1 MLLLVKL
8 GLNFMLPRER
18 LVWLTLSAV
27 RSLLAVLDL
36 AGVLAIGWIVTST
49 AMFLVEGSDP
59 LRVISLGSVSL
70 PTATAANLPIAALSI
85 LTLFATKALFSVLF
99 ARQLAHLV
107 AHVEARATLVVA
119 ETIFGSNIDGAKT
132 NTREEVVFAVQT
144 GSSAAFTGILNAA
157 STVISEVVLFAIVIL
172 GFLVV
177 SPLTTLL
184 TLVYFGIIAT
194 LIHLLFGKVMTRTGE
209 KSLEGILNANTAI
222 GDLISVFREASVS
235 GVKSHFMNRIYEGK
249 SIAAAN
255 AATQNYV
262 LGLPRHIIEIALLVG
277 VALFVL
283 AEMAVGDV
291 SGGLGRLGV
300 FLSGGFRLTAALLP
314 LQAALMSM
322 RGLAPHAQKAHDIL
336 SRAKQKENRADASLT
351 LNGEPDT
358 LQPLPPI
365 GIKIEDISYLYPDA
379 DQEAVR
385 KVNFE
390 VAPGTQVALIGAS
403 GSGKSTIADLICGVI
418 EPTKGKISFFQN
430 QFIDVGRVKI
440 KISYV
445 PQEPSLISGTIAE
458 NIALGISPSQIDRVQ
473 VLRCL
478 DDSHLRGIVEQLPD
492 GIDTNVGNYRDVLSG
507 GEIQRLGLARAL
519 YHRPNILVLDEATS
533 SLDASSEAEIYKAI
547 DALRGN
553 VTVLVIAHRLNS
565 IQRSDIVH
573 LVEHGQIS
581 TSGTFKDLLENN
593 PSIARMV
600 NLMRIDES

>member
-1 MLLLVKL
+1 MV
-8 GLNFMLPRER
+8 PRER
-18 LVWLTLSAV
+18 LVWLTLSTA
-27 RSLLAVLDL
+27 RSLLAILDL
-36 AGVLAIGWIVTST
+36 AGVLAIGWVVTST

-70 PTATAANLPIAALSI
+70 PTATAANLPMAALSI
-85 LTLFATKALFSVLF
+85 LTLFATKAVFSVLF

-107 AHVEARATLVVA
+107 AHVEARATLVIA

-132 NTREEVVFAVQT
+132 KTREEVVFAVQT
-144 GSSAAFTGILNAA
+144 GSAAAFTGILNAA
-157 STVISEVVLFAIVIL
+157 STIISEVVLFAIVIL
-172 GFLVV
+172 GFFVV

-194 LIHLLFGKVMTRTGE
+194 VIHLLFGKVMTSTGE
-209 KSLEGILNANTAI
+209 KSLEGTLDANTAI

-235 GVKSHFMNRIYEGK
+235 GVKSHFMKRIYKGK
-249 SIAAAN
+249 SIAATN
-255 AATQNYV
+255 AATQTYV
-262 LGLPRHIIEIALLVG
+262 QGLPRHIIEIALLLG

-283 AEMAVGDV
+283 AEMAVGDL

-314 LQAALMSM
+314 LQAALMSIQ
-322 RGLAPHAQKAHDIL
+322 GLAPHAQKAHDIL
-336 SRAKQKENRADASLT
+336 SRAKHRKNWADPALT
-351 LNGEPDT
+351 FNGEPEVS
-358 LQPLPPI
+358 QPLPPI

-385 KVNFE
+385 NVNFE

-418 EPTKGKISFFQN
+418 EPTNGKITFFQN
-430 QFIDVGRVKI
+430 KFAETERGDI
-440 KISYV
+440 KIGYV

-458 NIALGISPSQIDRVQ
+458 NVALGLSPKQIDRIQ

-478 DDSHLRGIVEQLPD
+478 EDSHLGGIVEHLPE
-492 GIDTNVGNYRDVLSG
+492 GIDTNVGNYKDVLSG

-519 YHRPNILVLDEATS
+519 YYRPNILVLDEATS
-533 SLDASSEAEIYKAI
+533 SLDASSEAEIYKAV
-547 DALRGN
+547 DRLRGN

-565 IQRSDIVH
+565 IQRSDVVH
-573 LVEHGQIS
+573 FVERGQIS
-581 TSGTFKDLLENN
+581 TSGTFKELLENN
-593 PSIARMV
+593 PSIAKMV

>member
-36 AGVLAIGWIVTST
+36 AGVLAIGWVVTST

-70 PTATAANLPIAALSI
+70 PTATAANLPIAGVSI
-85 LTLFATKALFSVLF
+85 LTLFATKAVFSVLF

-107 AHVEARATLVVA
+107 AQVEARATLVIA
-119 ETIFGSNIDGAKT
+119 ETIFGSNIDSAKT

-144 GSSAAFTGILNAA
+144 GSAAAFTGILNAA
-157 STVISEVVLFAIVIL
+157 STIISEVVLFAIVIL
-172 GFLVV
+172 GFFVV

-194 LIHLLFGKVMTRTGE
+194 VIHLLFGKVMTRTGE
-209 KSLEGILNANTAI
+209 KSLEGILSANTAI

-235 GVKSHFMNRIYEGK
+235 GVKSHFMKRIYAGK

-255 AATQNYV
+255 AATQTYV

-277 VALFVL
+277 VALFVF
-283 AEMAVGDV
+283 AEMAVGDF

-314 LQAALMSM
+314 LQAALMTI

-336 SRAKQKENRADASLT
+336 SRAKQSNDWAESSLT
-351 LNGEPDT
+351 LSGESG
-358 LQPLPPI
+358 LIQPLRPI
-365 GIKIEDISYLYPDA
+365 GIKLGGISYLYPDSS
-379 DQEAVR
+379 QEAVR
-385 KVNFE
+385 NVNFE

-418 EPTKGKISFFQN
+418 EPTKGSISFFEN
-430 QFIDVGRVKI
+430 EFVEASRGSI
-440 KISYV
+440 KLGYV
-445 PQEPSLISGTIAE
+445 PQEPSLISGTIAD
-458 NIALGISPSQIDRVQ
+458 NIALGLSPKQIDRVQ

-478 DDSHLRGIVEQLPD
+478 EEANLNGIVDQLPD

-519 YHRPNILVLDEATS
+519 YYRPNILVLDEATS

-547 DALRGN
+547 DGLRGK

-565 IQRSDIVH
+565 IQRSDVVH
-573 LVEHGQIS
+573 LVEHGRIS
-581 TSGTFKDLLENN
+581 TSGNFKDLMENN

>member
-1 MLLLVKL
+1 MLTLVKRAL
-8 GLNFMLPRER
+8 DFMLPRER
-18 LVWLTLSAV
+18 LVWLTLSAA

-36 AGVLAIGWIVTST
+36 AGVLAIGWVVTST

-85 LTLFATKALFSVLF
+85 LTLFATKAVFSVLF

-107 AHVEARATLVVA
+107 AHVEAKATLVVA

-144 GSSAAFTGILNAA
+144 GSAAAFTGILNAA
-157 STVISEVVLFAIVIL
+157 STIISEVVLFAIVII
-172 GFLVV
+172 GFFVV

-194 LIHLLFGKVMTRTGE
+194 VIHLLFGKVMTRTGE
-209 KSLEGILNANTAI
+209 KSLEGILDANTAI

-235 GVKSHFMNRIYEGK
+235 GVKSHFMKRIYEGK

-255 AATQNYV
+255 AATQTYV

-322 RGLAPHAQKAHDIL
+322 RGLAPHAKKAHDIL
-336 SRAKQKENRADASLT
+336 SRAKYRKNWQDSFPT
-351 LNGEPDT
+351 VNGEPEV
-358 LQPLPPI
+358 LQPSPPI
-365 GIKIEDISYLYPDA
+365 GIKIEEISYLYPDA
-379 DQEAVR
+379 NEEAVR
-385 KVNFE
+385 NVNFE

-418 EPTKGKISFFQN
+418 EPTKGKISFFHN
-430 QFIDVGRVKI
+430 KFVEVGRGDI
-440 KISYV
+440 KIGYV

-458 NIALGISPSQIDRVQ
+458 NVALGLSPRQIDRVQ

-478 DDSHLRGIVEQLPD
+478 EDSHLGGIVEQLPE
-492 GIDTNVGNYRDVLSG
+492 GIDTNVGNYKDVLSG

-519 YHRPNILVLDEATS
+519 YYRPNILVLDEATS

-547 DALRGN
+547 DGLRGN

-565 IQRSDIVH
+565 IQRSEVVH
-573 LVEHGQIS
+573 FVEQGQIS

-593 PSIARMV
+593 PTIARMV

>member
-18 LVWLTLSAV
+18 LVWLTLSAA
-27 RSLLAVLDL
+27 RSLLAALDL

-119 ETIFGSNIDGAKT
+119 KTIFGSNIDGAKT

-172 GFLVV
+172 GFFVV

-194 LIHLLFGKVMTRTGE
+194 LIHFLFGRVMTRTGE

-255 AATQNYV
+255 AATQTYV

-277 VALFVL
+277 VALFV
-283 AEMAVGDV
+283 AADMAVGDV

-336 SRAKQKENRADASLT
+336 SRAKQKENKANASLT
-351 LNGEPDT
+351 LNGEADT

-365 GIKIEDISYLYPDA
+365 GIKIEDVSYLYPDA

-430 QFIDVGRVKI
+430 QFIDVGRGKI

>member
-1 MLLLVKL
+1 MLTLVKRA
-8 GLNFMLPRER
+8 LNFMLPRER
-18 LVWLTLSAV
+18 LVWLTLSAA

-36 AGVLAIGWIVTST
+36 AGVLAIGWVVTST

-85 LTLFATKALFSVLF
+85 LTLFATKAVFSVLF

-144 GSSAAFTGILNAA
+144 GSAAAFTGILNAA
-157 STVISEVVLFAIVIL
+157 STIISEVVLFAIVII
-172 GFLVV
+172 GFFVV

-194 LIHLLFGKVMTRTGE
+194 VIHLLFGKVMTRTGE
-209 KSLEGILNANTAI
+209 KSLEGILDANTAI

-235 GVKSHFMNRIYEGK
+235 GVKSHFMKRIYEGK

-255 AATQNYV
+255 AATQTYV

-322 RGLAPHAQKAHDIL
+322 RGLAPHAKKAHDIL
-336 SRAKQKENRADASLT
+336 SRAKYRKNWQDSFLT
-351 LNGEPDT
+351 VNGEPEV
-358 LQPLPPI
+358 LQPSPAI

-379 DQEAVR
+379 NEEAVR
-385 KVNFE
+385 NVNFE

-418 EPTKGKISFFQN
+418 EPTKGKISFFHN
-430 QFIDVGRVKI
+430 KFVEVGRGDI
-440 KISYV
+440 KIGYV
-445 PQEPSLISGTIAE
+445 PQEPSLISGTIVE
-458 NIALGISPSQIDRVQ
+458 NVALGLSPRQIDRVQ

-478 DDSHLRGIVEQLPD
+478 EDSHLGGIVEQLPE
-492 GIDTNVGNYRDVLSG
+492 GIDTNVGNYKDVLSG

-519 YHRPNILVLDEATS
+519 YYRPNILVLDEATS

-547 DALRGN
+547 DGLRGN

-565 IQRSDIVH
+565 IQRSDVVH
-573 LVEHGQIS
+573 FVEQGQIS

-593 PSIARMV
+593 PTIARMV

>member
-1 MLLLVKL
+1 MLTLVTRAL
-8 GLNFMLPRER
+8 DFMLPRER
-18 LVWLTLSAV
+18 LVWLTLSAA

-36 AGVLAIGWIVTST
+36 AGVLAIGWVVTST

-85 LTLFATKALFSVLF
+85 LTLFATKAVFSVLF

-144 GSSAAFTGILNAA
+144 GSAAAFTGILNAA
-157 STVISEVVLFAIVIL
+157 STIISEVVLFAIVIV
-172 GFLVV
+172 GFFVV

-184 TLVYFGIIAT
+184 TMVYFGIIAAV
-194 LIHLLFGKVMTRTGE
+194 IHLLFGKVMTRTGE
-209 KSLEGILNANTAI
+209 KSLEGILDANTAI

-235 GVKSHFMNRIYEGK
+235 GVKSHFMKRIYEGK

-255 AATQNYV
+255 AATQTYV

-283 AEMAVGDV
+283 AEIAVGDL

-322 RGLAPHAQKAHDIL
+322 RGLAPHAQKVHDIL
-336 SRAKQKENRADASLT
+336 SRAEQRKNWADSSQT
-351 LNGEPDT
+351 LNGEPEV
-358 LQPLPPI
+358 LLPLSPI
-365 GIKIEDISYLYPDA
+365 GIKIEDVSYLYPNA

-385 KVNFE
+385 NVNFE

-430 QFIDVGRVKI
+430 KLVEAGRGAVKI
-440 KISYV
+440 GYV

-458 NIALGISPSQIDRVQ
+458 NVALGLSPRQIDRVQ

-478 DDSHLRGIVEQLPD
+478 EDSHLGGIVEQLPE
-492 GIDTNVGNYRDVLSG
+492 GIDTNVGNYKDVLSG

-519 YHRPNILVLDEATS
+519 YYRPNILVLDEATS

-547 DALRGN
+547 DGLREN
-553 VTVLVIAHRLNS
+553 VTVLLIAHRLNS
-565 IQRSDIVH
+565 IQRSDVVH
-573 LVEHGQIS
+573 FVEHGQIS
-581 TSGTFKDLLENN
+581 TSGTFKELMENN
-593 PSIARMV
+593 PSIAKMV